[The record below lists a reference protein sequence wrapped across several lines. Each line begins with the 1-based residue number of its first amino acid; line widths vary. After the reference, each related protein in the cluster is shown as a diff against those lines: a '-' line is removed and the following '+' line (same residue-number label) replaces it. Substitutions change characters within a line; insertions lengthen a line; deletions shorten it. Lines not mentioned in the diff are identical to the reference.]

1 MHIEQLP
8 KPTHGTLSWQQ
19 LRHRNEQD
27 KCVVGASEV
36 ATVMGCNDYESIAD
50 IAIRKLLPPQTTET
64 NEAMMRGNILEPALL
79 QYAQNMLDTPIIT
92 PDVMYRNGQII
103 ATLDGRGAEQTDLIV
118 EVKTNNH
125 WALGNALPL
134 QWQWQAQAQ
143 MYCTDTEAVHFAVLD
158 KNMRLGMDLVQRS
171 DDMIEQ
177 MLLHVANFC
186 DAIDTQC
193 LPSDV
198 VLTAPQIAQLHPV
211 AVGEVE
217 LHSTALSLLAEWGA
231 IKDAMK
237 ELDAKEQQ
245 CKDALANMLMDN
257 EYGSVN
263 GQRVLSYKTQSTK
276 RFDSKALL
284 ADSPELAEKYTATST
299 FRVLRA
305 IK

>member
-134 QWQWQAQAQ
+134 QWQWQGVQEPGWA
-143 MYCTDTEAVHFAVLD
+143 AVLC
-158 KNMRLGMDLVQRS
+158 LGPLAPLALAH
-171 DDMIEQ
+171 I
-177 MLLHVANFC
+177 LC
-186 DAIDTQC
+186 D
-193 LPSDV
+193 V
-198 VLTAPQIAQLHPV
+198 NVLTHPE
-211 AVGEVE
+211 G
-217 LHSTALSLLAEWGA
+217 
-231 IKDAMK
+231 
-237 ELDAKEQQ
+237 
-245 CKDALANMLMDN
+245 
-257 EYGSVN
+257 
-263 GQRVLSYKTQSTK
+263 
-276 RFDSKALL
+276 
-284 ADSPELAEKYTATST
+284 
-299 FRVLRA
+299 
-305 IK
+305 